1 MRGNETEPKFKY
13 KKIPRSPLLI
23 LDYANQFNA
32 MNETTSTQK
41 RINLKTL
48 KDNWS
53 KKMKIDFTKKE
64 KVFSEK
70 AVKQKAIEAKEEIK
84 EMMDRDILQLKKKKW
99 NDSVSLTNNKFL
111 YRDYIYMNESIFDTF
126 GFSQPTLTELKTK
139 TRKAKSANPET
150 IRHKTRKK
158 K

>member
-48 KDNWS
+48 KDKRWNMAPGS
-53 KKMKIDFTKKE
+53 SAFIIST
-64 KVFSEK
+64 SE
-70 AVKQKAIEAKEEIK
+70 V
-84 EMMDRDILQLKKKKW
+84 
-99 NDSVSLTNNKFL
+99 
-111 YRDYIYMNESIFDTF
+111 YMLNGSREWVNI
-126 GFSQPTLTELKTK
+126 
-139 TRKAKSANPET
+139 
-150 IRHKTRKK
+150 
-158 K
+158 